1 MSVMSDTHRWFI
13 VINPA
18 SGSGRTGRYWPR
30 LRAELD
36 RAQLRYRAADAT
48 AAGHIPQLIA
58 AALQDGHRR
67 FLALGGDGTFS
78 ELVNGLASQD
88 SVPRAQCLA
97 GVAAL
102 GTGNDWARAMQV
114 PDDPE
119 RLARLMARGAGR
131 AVDLGVAVDA
141 SGRRR
146 YFHNVAGAGLD
157 AEVVRRV
164 PGVGPRRLAYLAGL
178 ARALAGFRAPQFSV
192 TTDGRAQSGK
202 FWLVLAANG
211 PCCGGGMRLAPG
223 AQPDDGW
230 LDLVTVAPL
239 GAGAALAKLPKLF
252 NGRLAGDA
260 AFAVTRCR
268 SATIASEPPCGV
280 ELDGEP
286 AGRTPVT
293 LQLLPSALRA
303 LDCRDSA
310 E

>member
-1 MSVMSDTHRWFI
+1 MSDIHCWYI
-13 VINPA
+13 VINPV
-18 SGSGRTGRYWPR
+18 SGRGRARRFWPR
-30 LRAELD
+30 LRAALD
-36 RAQLRYRAADAT
+36 RAQLRYRTVDTA

-58 AALQDGHRR
+58 TALSNGHRR
-67 FLALGGDGTFS
+67 FLALGGDGTFN

-88 SVPRAQCLA
+88 SVPLAQCLA
-97 GVAAL
+97 GVAGF

-119 RLARLMARGAGR
+119 RLARRMARGARR

-157 AEVVRRV
+157 AEVVRRL
-164 PGVGPRRLAYLAGL
+164 PGSGPRRLAYLAGL
-178 ARALAGFRAPQFSV
+178 ARALAGFRPPQFRV

-202 FWLVLAANG
+202 FWLVQAANG
-211 PCCGGGMRLAPG
+211 PYCGGGMRLAPG
-223 AQPDDGW
+223 AQLDDGW
-230 LDLVTVAPL
+230 IDLVTVAPL
-239 GAGAALAKLPKLF
+239 GPGAALSKLPKLF
-252 NGRLAGDA
+252 DGGLRGDA
-260 AFAVTRCR
+260 AFTVIRCR
-268 SATIASEPPCGV
+268 SATIASEPPCRV

-286 AGRTPVT
+286 AGPTPVT
-293 LQLLPSALRA
+293 LQLLASALWA

>member
-1 MSVMSDTHRWFI
+1 MSDSHCWFI

-18 SGSGRTGRYWPR
+18 SGGGGTRRFWRR
-30 LRAELD
+30 LRTALD
-36 RAQLRYRAADAT
+36 SARLQYRPADST
-48 AAGHIPQLIA
+48 AAGSIPQLVGT
-58 AALQDGHRR
+58 ALHDGHRR
-67 FLALGGDGTFS
+67 FLALGGDGTFN
-78 ELVNGLASQD
+78 ELVNALASQIT
-88 SVPRAQCLA
+88 VPLAQCLA

-119 RLARLMARGAGR
+119 RLALLMARGAGR
-131 AVDLGVAVDA
+131 DVDLGVAVDA
-141 SGRRR
+141 SGTRR

-157 AEVVRRV
+157 AEVVRCAPRR
-164 PGVGPRRLAYLAGL
+164 GPRPLAYLAGL
-178 ARALAGFRAPQFSV
+178 ARTLAGFRAPQFSV
-192 TTDGRAQSGK
+192 TADGRAQSGK

-211 PCCGGGMRLAPG
+211 PCCGGGMQLAP
-223 AQPDDGW
+223 AARLDDGW

-252 NGRLAGDA
+252 DGRLSGDPA
-260 AFAVTRCR
+260 ITVTRCR
-268 SATIASEPPCGV
+268 SATIASEPSCGV

-286 AGRTPVT
+286 AGNTPVT
-293 LQLLPSALRA
+293 IQLMPSALRA